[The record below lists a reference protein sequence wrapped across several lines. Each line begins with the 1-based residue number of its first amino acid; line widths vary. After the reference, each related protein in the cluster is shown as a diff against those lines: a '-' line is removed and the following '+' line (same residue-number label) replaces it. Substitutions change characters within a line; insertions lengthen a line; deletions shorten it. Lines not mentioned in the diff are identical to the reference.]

1 MRRNQEYKKSF
12 LVGFLPSLVIFVLFT
27 LISGAL
33 PIFIG
38 MEEASTKQ
46 FYLFIGRMLGPML
59 FTVAV
64 LGFVTASV
72 SRKWTVGK
80 VLLIYLGVTILIVV
94 LSVVVFGK
102 GLPWK

>member
-1 MRRNQEYKKSF
+1 MPWNQEYKKSF
-12 LVGFLPSLVIFVLFT
+12 LVGFLPSLVVFIMFT
-27 LISGAL
+27 LTAGVL

-59 FTVAV
+59 FSVAA